1 MGINRENEKNVNEP
15 GGEFV
20 ERPYYDDKNEKEE
33 LEKIPVEYLGVISK
47 RKEIRFEKLVFWLT
61 FWIVVLGFGPGTQGQ
76 EFNPQTG
83 ELKTYYTFA
92 WGLWEYKGV
101 VRQTDWTEW
110 YLSKTLESS
119 DEHWVPYGAIYPAL
133 FGHLKTQWKID
144 LGWEMPSNIL
154 SRMKELDEKLRPGMI
169 LNIPRIL
176 NSVNNAREWNA
187 IMVPLCTGDVDEA
200 FEWWDDHKDE
210 LLDWSREPKG
220 TPLSRDFIQA
230 SLAYVEEMLKTDEY
244 LIPLMPGN

>member
-1 MGINRENEKNVNEP
+1 MGINRDNEKNVNEP
-15 GGEFV
+15 GVFED
-20 ERPYYDDKNEKEE
+20 RPYYDDKNEKEE
-33 LEKIPVEYLGVISK
+33 LEKIPVEYLGLISK
-47 RKEIRFEKLVFWLT
+47 RKEGRFEKLVFWLT
-61 FWIVVLGFGPGTQGQ
+61 FWIVILGFGPGTQGQ

-110 YLSKTLESS
+110 YLSKTPESS
-119 DEHWVPYGAIYPAL
+119 DEHWVPYGAIHPAL
-133 FGHLKTQWKID
+133 FGHLKTQWRID
-144 LGWEMPSNIL
+144 LGWEMPPNIL

-169 LNIPRIL
+169 LEVPRIL
-176 NSVNNAREWNA
+176 NAVNNAREWNA

-200 FEWWDDHKDE
+200 YEWWDDHKDE

-220 TPLSRDFIQA
+220 TPLSRDFIWA
-230 SLAYVEEMLKTDEY
+230 SLAYVEEMQKTDEY
-244 LIPLMPGN
+244 LIPLMPSD